1 MRVVGGIYIST
12 GHPLFAASL
21 TKISESCEV
30 SERQERASSKRF
42 LLCFLHPF
50 PLDPG
55 PGFCVSVCI
64 RKVSDIFLFGNSKK
78 FFRKDFSRKILWE
91 RGIMRN
97 FATLKARS
105 AALGHHDSL
114 MV

>member
-50 PLDPG
+50 PLNPG

-64 RKVSDIFLFGNSKK
+64 RKVSYIYIAIRGEKI
-78 FFRKDFSRKILWE
+78 FRKDFLREILREWE
-91 RGIMRN
+91 IVRN
-97 FATLKARS
+97 FAALKARS

>member
-1 MRVVGGIYIST
+1 MPVISRIYIST
-12 GHPLFAASL
+12 RHPLFAASL

-78 FFRKDFSRKILWE
+78 FFQKDFSRKILWE

-97 FATLKARS
+97 FAALKARR
-105 AALGHHDSL
+105 AALGHYDSL

>member
-1 MRVVGGIYIST
+1 MRVVGRIYIST

-42 LLCFLHPF
+42 LLCLLHPF
-50 PLDPG
+50 PLNPG

-64 RKVSDIFLFGNSKK
+64 RKVSYIFLYCNKGGENFSEG
-78 FFRKDFSRKILWE
+78 FFA
-91 RGIMRN
+91 RN
-97 FATLKARS
+97 FARMGNCT
-105 AALGHHDSL
+105 
-114 MV
+114 